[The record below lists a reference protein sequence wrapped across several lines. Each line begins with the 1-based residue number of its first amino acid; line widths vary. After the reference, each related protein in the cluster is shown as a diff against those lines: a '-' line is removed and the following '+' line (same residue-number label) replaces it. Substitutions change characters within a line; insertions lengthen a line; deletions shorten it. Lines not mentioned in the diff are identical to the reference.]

1 MNDFFS
7 NKYTRLAM
15 LTLGLAVLFYL
26 VIWMIMSI
34 VGVDFLPPFL
44 HFMISILGAGILVA
58 KYFAFRI
65 A

>member
-15 LTLGLAVLFYL
+15 LTLGLALLFYL
-26 VIWMIMSI
+26 IIWMIMSI
-34 VGVDFLPPFL
+34 VQVAFLPPFL
-44 HFMISILGAGILVA
+44 HLMVSVLGAAILVA

>member
-1 MNDFFS
+1 
-7 NKYTRLAM
+7 M
-15 LTLGLAVLFYL
+15 LTLGLALLFYL
-26 VIWMIMSI
+26 VIWLVMSI
-34 VGVDFLPPFL
+34 VDVVFLPPFL